1 MKGGMFM
8 RIKWFGQSAFLL
20 TSQAGTRI
28 LIDPYGRLL
37 RYRMPEVEAD
47 IVLVTHEHR
56 DHNQIQ
62 VAVGDYLLVNEPK
75 EYTYGDGEVLISG
88 FKTFHDKVNGAK
100 KGDNIVFRI
109 QVDGLT
115 ICHCGDLGHLLSE
128 EQSQAIGKVD
138 VLMTPVGG
146 RMTINGDEAAQ
157 LMRQL
162 RATITIP
169 MHYRT
174 KALRPLGFL
183 IFDKVDKF
191 LAASG
196 QQVRSYKELDIT
208 QDSLSQAAGVAIMQ
222 Y

>member
-1 MKGGMFM
+1 MQ
-8 RIKWFGQSAFLL
+8 IKWFGQSAFLL

-37 RYRMPEVEAD
+37 RYRMPRVEAD

-56 DHNQIQ
+56 DHNQVQ
-62 VAVGDYLLVNEPK
+62 VVVGDYLLVNEPK
-75 EYTYGDGEVLISG
+75 EYNYGDGEVLISG
-88 FKTFHDKVNGAK
+88 FKTFHDKVNGTK
-100 KGDNIVFRI
+100 KGDNLVFRI
-109 QVDGLT
+109 QVDDLT

-138 VLMTPVGG
+138 ILMAPVGG
-146 RMTINGDEAAQ
+146 RMTINGKEAAQ

-162 RATITIP
+162 QATITIP

-174 KALRPLGFL
+174 KALSPLGIL

-191 LAASG
+191 LEASG
-196 QQVRSYKELDIT
+196 QQVRSYKELNIT
-208 QDSLSQAAGVAIMQ
+208 KDSLSQAAGVAIMQ